1 MPHETT
7 VKVRF
12 YELDPY
18 DHVNHT
24 NYLAYFETA
33 RIEFLSELG
42 FGLDV
47 MKERGV
53 QIVVT
58 GLTARFHGAARLH
71 DVLIVTTEVVET
83 GRVRSR
89 WRQEMRRD
97 GELLATLD
105 VEAAFTDR
113 EGRPRRVPED
123 FVAAV

>member
-123 FVAAV
+123 FAAAV

>member
-123 FVAAV
+123 FAATV